1 MEGAYEKVLL
11 PSSFLA
17 VIENDMNYLLLL
29 SAEEERPPESLPS

>member
-17 VIENDMNYLLLL
+17 VIENDMNYLLIL
-29 SAEEERPPESLPS
+29 SSEEDRPPRISPF